1 MALNMKSFTQ
11 ALGIAAAAIEKT
23 VHSTVHEVTGPKA
36 LQDYELGEQV
46 GSGGPGLVWKLY
58 SGMPRNKATQLHNSQ
73 VCVWVLDKKALSE
86 SRVRNGV
93 SRAVEE
99 AFLDLLRQD
108 AAQMMRLRHPGVIR
122 VVQALDESKTTMA
135 IVTEPIFA
143 SVANVL
149 GSVDN
154 VAKVPAELKDLV
166 WASHPSILFFT
177 SLLLFPESFSFS
189 IEDVCVMMCTHF
201 MHQILLHPNWSFAH
215 Q

>member
-1 MALNMKSFTQ
+1 LKKN
-11 ALGIAAAAIEKT
+11 LE
-23 VHSTVHEVTGPKA
+23 
-36 LQDYELGEQV
+36 ELTSKNQKNCRG
-46 GSGGPGLVWKLY
+46 
-58 SGMPRNKATQLHNSQ
+58 
-73 VCVWVLDKKALSE
+73 
-86 SRVRNGV
+86 
-93 SRAVEE
+93 VEE

-108 AAQMMRLRHPGVIR
+108 AAQMMRLRHPGVVR

-149 GSVDN
+149 GSMDN

-166 WASHPSILFFT
+166 CASHPSILFFT

-201 MHQILLHPNWSFAH
+201 MHHILLHPNWSFAH
-215 Q
+215 QQICEGFDPSSLLHVQ